1 MIIGLQIVA
10 ILFSLMMVYLA
21 LLHYKRRELNGVEIL
36 SWVIIWVFTIFAVIF
51 PEILRTFALTFAISS
66 VFDLMVVGGLVLVI
80 SIASASY
87 IRTRRIEKKFE
98 EFVRKEAKNRIRV
111 PKRK

>member
-21 LLHYKRRELNGVEIL
+21 LLHYKRRELNSVEIL
-36 SWVIIWVFTIFAVIF
+36 SWVIIWICTIFAIIF
-51 PEILRTFALTFAISS
+51 PEILRTFALTFAISR
-66 VFDLMVVGGLVLVI
+66 VFDLMVVGGLILAIYV
-80 SIASASY
+80 ASASY
-87 IRTRRIEKKFE
+87 IRTRHIEKKFE
-98 EFVRKEAKNRIRV
+98 EFVRKEAKNRVRV

>member
-10 ILFSLMMVYLA
+10 IIFSLMMVYLA
-21 LLHYKRRELNGVEIL
+21 LLQYKRRELNGVEIL
-36 SWVIIWVFTIFAVIF
+36 SWVIIWVCTIFAIIF
-51 PEILRTFALTFAISS
+51 PEVLRTFALTFAISR
-66 VFDLMVVGGLVLVI
+66 VFDLMVVGGLILVI

-98 EFVRKEAKNRIRV
+98 EFIRKEAKNNV
-111 PKRK
+111 KVSKRK